1 LRVKFQVKYQK
12 HGSGWAVCQAVGPP
26 GFRAEGSCSGLRA
39 DVNAAPHQAIRFASP
54 HSIVVPDGHAGRS
67 SWRPIRP
74 TVCRCTCPVRRIIND
89 VIVPARRQLTR
100 YRAAGTVRAPL
111 SSHPCLP
118 CCWSQCKQQGRFAPR
133 TLLRFVATT
142 GPAATLSPF
151 PPISRCSGY
160 TASLCSADFA
170 AGRGGLLQLLG
181 ASLSSCCR
189 YHPAGMD
196 RRFGQISTVHVAFA
210 PSRRARPPECT
221 FSGPPMRLL
230 SLRPD
235 DSLTIHRMALSI
247 DFPDSVSFLL
257 TIQATGFL
265 TLSLAGLTPAEYT
278 SLRWTYPD
286 GHPCQYTFCSP

>member
-1 LRVKFQVKYQK
+1 MQTAGLLR
-12 HGSGWAVCQAVGPP
+12 ST
-26 GFRAEGSCSGLRA
+26 
-39 DVNAAPHQAIRFASP
+39 DV
-54 HSIVVPDGHAGRS
+54 
-67 SWRPIRP
+67 
-74 TVCRCTCPVRRIIND
+74 
-89 VIVPARRQLTR
+89 
-100 YRAAGTVRAPL
+100 APL
-111 SSHPCLP
+111 HRYYRPSRHPL
-118 CCWSQCKQQGRFAPR
+118 A
-133 TLLRFVATT
+133 
-142 GPAATLSPF
+142 F

-189 YHPAGMD
+189 YHPAGMG

-210 PSRRARPPECT
+210 PSRRARPLGCT

-230 SLRPD
+230 SLRPN
-235 DSLTIHRMALSI
+235 DSLSIPKDSFVDRLSG
-247 DFPDSVSFLL
+247 FSFLL

-286 GHPCQYTFCSP
+286 VRPYRTRQNSQVSRRPVRRQWRFDRERGRPWPAPAQLVRTHRSCARNCERAFGVSFKADDLALTSSPWPPYNGGA